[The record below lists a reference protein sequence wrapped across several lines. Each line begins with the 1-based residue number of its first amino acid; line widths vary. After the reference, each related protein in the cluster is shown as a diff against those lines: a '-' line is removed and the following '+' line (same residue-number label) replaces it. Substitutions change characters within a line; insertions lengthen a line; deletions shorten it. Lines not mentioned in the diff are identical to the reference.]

1 MPPLPPRPAALI
13 RNRLPEDIPGIR
25 ALMQRAYPPPHGP
38 EAIWSEATLAAHLAV
53 FPEGQWVA
61 LDGDGHLVGSATTMR
76 VASRVAL
83 APHTWSAITGRG
95 QLSTHDP
102 AGDALYGVNI
112 VVDPRCQGQG
122 FARLLYDA
130 RVDLARRLGCRL
142 IIAGARIPG
151 YHHHADHMTP
161 EAYVEAVVRGER
173 FDPTLSK
180 QLRVGFQVVGVLRE
194 YAYDH
199 ETHNHA
205 ALITYALEP
214 EYAI

>member
-1 MPPLPPRPAALI
+1 MTLPKPRPATHV
-13 RNRLPEDIPGIR
+13 RNRLPEDIPEIR
-25 ALMQRAYPPPHGP
+25 ALMSRAYPPPHGP
-38 EAIWSEATLAAHLAV
+38 EAIWSETTLAAHLAV

-61 LDGDGHLVGSATTMR
+61 LDAGGQLVASATAMR
-76 VASRVAL
+76 VASSLAL
-83 APHTWSAITGRG
+83 APHTWADITGRG
-95 QLSTHDP
+95 QLTTHDP

-122 FARLLYDA
+122 YARLLYDA
-130 RVDLARRLGCRL
+130 RVELARRLGCRW

-151 YHHHADHMTP
+151 YHHLAERLSP
-161 EAYVEAVVRGER
+161 EAYVEAVVRGEV

-180 QLRVGFQVVGVLRE
+180 QLKVGFQVRGVLRD